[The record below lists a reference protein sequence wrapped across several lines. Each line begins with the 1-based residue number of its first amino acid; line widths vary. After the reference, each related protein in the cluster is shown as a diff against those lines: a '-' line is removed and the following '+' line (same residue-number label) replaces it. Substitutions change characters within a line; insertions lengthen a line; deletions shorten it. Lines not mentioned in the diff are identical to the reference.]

1 MKGYSFETF
10 QVQEGNQA
18 AYELC
23 RAVASLEYTG
33 PRPVLLLG
41 PEGSGKGHLLW
52 SIVHE
57 VRASTV
63 KAGLGLVMAHEF
75 PIAVRNLAVNPE
87 PIQRGNPAILL
98 VDELERFHENVP
110 ELEAVVQTF
119 LDNGHCVLLA
129 SNVAP
134 DRLGAFSDAFK
145 KCLREGQTIPIKPLV
160 IQIPAGGETVTA
172 LRSELEALRRD
183 RDAWA
188 GKAVAADSLRTELEA
203 VRRDRD
209 EWAGKAAVTDSLRAE
224 LDTVRR
230 DRDEKAGRSLAAD
243 SLRAELET
251 VRRDRDEWAG
261 KALAA
266 DSLRAE
272 LETVRRDRDEWTR
285 KAVAADS
292 LRAELDAV
300 RRDRD
305 EWAEKASVV
314 EGLSAELEAVS
325 RERDHWAEKA
335 AVVDGLR
342 AELEAVSRERD
353 HWAEKAAVVDGL
365 RAELETVSREHDD
378 AVRRLTAQD
387 AEIAEGLLWRERA
400 ETAESNLET
409 ALEENA
415 RLQTVLRAKEGIEA
429 TLKETRQERDAMTA
443 LLQERGEQ
451 LESLLEQVESQRAAM
466 NAHCE
471 ALTARFQAYVESMES
486 AQEALSRAER
496 EAYQS
501 EVDEARAHAAT
512 LREQLDMD
520 HREFSEALAQIRAER
535 DETDGLLEESRAEQ
549 DRLRA
554 ALDAVRGRL
563 NALGL
568 ELDTARRTVS
578 LQAAEMDALRH
589 EAAAQVASA
598 NVRTGEMERRTARLQ
613 SFLEDAVE
621 NSRATETDAQR
632 CGEDLTRIAETL
644 RALAARHAM
653 WQDAELESKPEPEP
667 EPNDGQALLFDA
679 VPDFDARDSLR
690 LSAFTEGLGAASGE
704 LPGSGPSLKDM
715 VDAALA
721 DPPQSVPPDAP

>member
-23 RAVASLEYTG
+23 RAVASLKYAG

-145 KCLREGQTIPIKPLV
+145 KCLREGQTIPVKPLV
-160 IQIPAGGETVTA
+160 IQAPAGGETVTA

-183 RDAWA
+183 RD
-188 GKAVAADSLRTELEA
+188 
-203 VRRDRD
+203 
-209 EWAGKAAVTDSLRAE
+209 
-224 LDTVRR
+224 
-230 DRDEKAGRSLAAD
+230 
-243 SLRAELET
+243 
-251 VRRDRDEWAG
+251 
-261 KALAA
+261 
-266 DSLRAE
+266 
-272 LETVRRDRDEWTR
+272 
-285 KAVAADS
+285 
-292 LRAELDAV
+292 
-300 RRDRD
+300 

-314 EGLSAELEAVS
+314 EGL
-325 RERDHWAEKA
+325 R
-335 AVVDGLR
+335 G
-342 AELEAVSRERD
+342 
-353 HWAEKAAVVDGL
+353 
-365 RAELETVSREHDD
+365 ELETVSREHDD

-496 EAYQS
+496 EAYQL

-535 DETDGLLEESRAEQ
+535 DETDGLVEESRAEQ

-613 SFLEDAVE
+613 SFLENAVE

-690 LSAFTEGLGAASGE
+690 LSAFTEGLGAAPSE

-721 DPPQSVPPDAP
+721 EPPQSVPPDAH